1 MPLNYRLLNRGCAT
15 DSIVINE
22 RNIVMCTA
30 ISFVSSDHYFGRTL
44 DLEYRYQ
51 EAVTVTPRNY
61 PFVFRTGHR
70 FDHHYAIIGVATV
83 SDGYPLYYDAANE
96 AGLGMAGLNFPGNA
110 AYRAERAGM
119 DNIAPFELIPWV
131 LSQCQTVQEAKALLQ
146 KTNLA
151 AIPFSEEY
159 SLSDLHWIIS
169 DFCESITVE
178 PLRDGLIIT
187 QNPVGV
193 LTNNPPFD
201 YHLHHLCN
209 YMSLTENTPNNTI
222 APTVDL
228 TPYSRGMGAMGMPGD
243 LSSASR
249 FVRAVYTK
257 YHSVTPTEELTA
269 VSQFFHILG
278 SVAQQEGCVRVGDGY
293 EKTVYTSCCN
303 TTKGIYYYT
312 TYENSQISA
321 VHLYH
326 ENLDSGDLVSY
337 PLLHSPQIRMD
348 N

>member
-1 MPLNYRLLNRGCAT
+1 
-15 DSIVINE
+15 
-22 RNIVMCTA
+22 MCTA
-30 ISFVSSDHYFGRTL
+30 ISFVSSDHYFGRNL
-44 DLEYRYQ
+44 DLEYCYQ

-61 PFVFRTGHR
+61 PFFFRTGHR

-83 SDGYPLYYDAANE
+83 SDGYPLYYDAVNE

-110 AYRAERAGM
+110 VYRQEKAGM

-131 LSQCQTVQEAKALLQ
+131 LSQCQTVQEATVLLQ
-146 KTNLA
+146 NINLT
-151 AIPFSEEY
+151 AISFSEEY
-159 SLSDLHWIIS
+159 SLSDLHWIVADAS
-169 DFCESITVE
+169 ESITVE
-178 PLRDGLIIT
+178 PLRDGLVIT

-201 YHLHHLCN
+201 YHLHNLCN
-209 YMSLTENTPNNTI
+209 YMNLTENEPKNTL
-222 APTVDL
+222 APTVNL

-257 YHSVTPTEELTA
+257 HHSVTPTEEFAA
-269 VSQFFHILG
+269 VSQFFHILD
-278 SVAQQEGCVRVGDGY
+278 SVAQQDGCVRIGNGF
-293 EKTVYTSCCN
+293 EKTVYASCCN
-303 TTKGIYYYT
+303 TSKGIYYYT
-312 TYENSQISA
+312 TYENSQITA

-326 ENLDSGDLVSY
+326 EDLDSKHLSAY
-337 PLLHSPQIRMD
+337 PLLRAAQIRME